1 MRRLMTGVCALGL
14 WGAAQASAQTVAFPV
29 RVAAGDDYT
38 VTIDIDQDLGPTLP
52 GQRLE
57 SRSVY
62 DLDIETPTRWQ
73 FTPTRLEFSNLQ
85 QLMGAS
91 GAPSSVDIAALNDAM
106 SAMVRLATDVGF
118 ECRVDVR
125 GQCADMTNWS
135 TWSSRIEN
143 FALVADGFARV
154 GLSAS
159 SAFSGAGE
167 TVGRPPGPKPQTVD
181 EAERQAALDAA
192 AERYDDVSAGVPSN
206 PFSAFDY
213 ERHRVPILQ
222 AVAALID
229 GFDSRAAASGMA
241 SFGLLALPQ
250 GRTLTV
256 GAQTTFADQWAMP
269 FNAPPIRMN
278 GVLTLES
285 VDRAAGVAT
294 VLRTAT
300 LDEDSMRAA
309 LRGMAAYLGG
319 PVMEP
324 LRPLLPEGQQ
334 VTPEMISAMT
344 EMVLAFADIDVSETT
359 RGQVDL
365 RTGLIRTAET
375 TYVVRIAGQGA
386 ALLGGAA
393 EAPIA
398 IPEAGAAVDES
409 GGDGKPAPQ
418 AEGEAEDDAPREVSI
433 TIRQRL
439 SLERGDAPVD
449 RLPRAQ

>member
-38 VTIDIDQDLGPTLP
+38 VTVDIDQDLGPTLP
-52 GQRLE
+52 GQRLQ
-57 SRSVY
+57 SRTVF
-62 DLDIETPTRWQ
+62 DLDVETPTRWQ
-73 FTPTRLEFSNLQ
+73 FTPTRFEFSNFDAL
-85 QLMGAS
+85 LGAA
-91 GAPSSVDIAALNDAM
+91 GAPSPSVDMAAFNDAM
-106 SAMVRLATDVGF
+106 SAMLRLATDVGF
-118 ECRVDVR
+118 ECRIDVR

-135 TWSSRIEN
+135 TWTSRIEN
-143 FALVADGFARV
+143 FALTADGFARF

-159 SAFSGAGE
+159 SAFGGAGE

-192 AERYDDVSAGVPSN
+192 AERYDDVSAGVPAN
-206 PFSAFDY
+206 PFSDFDY

-229 GFDSRAAASGMA
+229 GFDSRAAASGM
-241 SFGLLALPQ
+241 STFGLLALPQ

-256 GAQTTFADQWAMP
+256 GAQTSFTDQWAMP

-300 LDEDSMRAA
+300 VDEDSMRNA

-324 LRPLLPEGQQ
+324 LRPMLPEAQQ

-344 EMVLAFADIDVSETT
+344 EMVLAFADIDVTETT

-386 ALLGGAA
+386 ALLGGAG
-393 EAPIA
+393 E
-398 IPEAGAAVDES
+398 IPTPPSASETE
-409 GGDGKPAPQ
+409 GDADAKPAPQ
-418 AEGEAEDDAPREVSI
+418 ADGEDDAPREVSL

-439 SLERGDAPVD
+439 TLERGDAPVD
-449 RLPRAQ
+449 RLPRAG